1 MMLNDIKSV
10 LLKIFVIFLNCHSR
24 FITNRCCRPGKP
36 WHSPGRTPINIIAFS
51 SVCWVGIVAHISEP
65 MLLYTNKTST
75 LFSATK
81 AFESNGRCPVKSQ
94 SFSRGDYY
102 LAGGNRVTKGAVQQT
117 FYDLGRLLTTQDNCP
132 VQ

>member
-1 MMLNDIKSV
+1 MNIAIKD
-10 LLKIFVIFLNCHSR
+10 LLQTDATDLENLGIRQV
-24 FITNRCCRPGKP
+24 GA
-36 WHSPGRTPINIIAFS
+36 PINIIAFS

-75 LFSATK
+75 LFSVTK